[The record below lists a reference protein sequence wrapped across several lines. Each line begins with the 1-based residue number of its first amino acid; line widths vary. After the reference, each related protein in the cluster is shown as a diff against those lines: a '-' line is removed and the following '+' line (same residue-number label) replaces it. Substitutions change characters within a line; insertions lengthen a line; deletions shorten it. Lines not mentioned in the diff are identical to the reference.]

1 MAGILRTRTKENMI
15 QLTNNHWP
23 TEKGMATQ
31 PLTSVQFR
39 KIWLVQV
46 FVLNMV
52 TAVKISET

>member
-1 MAGILRTRTKENMI
+1 MI
-15 QLTNNHWP
+15 QATNNHLP

-31 PLTSVQFR
+31 PLTFVQFW
-39 KIWLVQV
+39 KIWLVQE